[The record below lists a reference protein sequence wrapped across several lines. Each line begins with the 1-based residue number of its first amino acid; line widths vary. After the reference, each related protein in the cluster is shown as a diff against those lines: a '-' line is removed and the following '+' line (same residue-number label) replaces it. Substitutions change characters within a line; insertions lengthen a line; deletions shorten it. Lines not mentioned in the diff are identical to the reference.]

1 MATIEKLATCEP
13 PGRPGSL
20 VEVKHRYEN
29 FTGGAWTPPATGEY
43 RENLSPATGERMA
56 VR

>member
-20 VEVKHRYEN
+20 VEVKDRYEN